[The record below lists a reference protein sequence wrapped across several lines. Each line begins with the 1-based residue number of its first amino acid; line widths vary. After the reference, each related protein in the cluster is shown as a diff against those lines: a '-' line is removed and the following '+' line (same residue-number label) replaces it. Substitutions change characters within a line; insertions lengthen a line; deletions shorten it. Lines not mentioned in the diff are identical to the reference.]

1 MLQRR
6 ALWWVCL
13 VVAMI
18 AVPDVAVAQ
27 KVGVGPRISQ
37 VRSDAPGAADRT
49 RLFGG
54 TLRIMS
60 SKHVAIEGTIDYRSE
75 TDVTGTLRMRETP
88 IQGSLLFFP
97 IRRVFSPYVLGGMGL
112 YTRRF
117 ETLGVTGSVQDTVT
131 ERTTGM
137 HLGVGAEMF
146 VVPQAALF
154 LDYRWR
160 FVRFGDPG
168 PDEEP
173 IDIPVLDSVKLSHRG
188 SMWSGGVAFYF

>member
-1 MLQRR
+1 M
-6 ALWWVCL
+6 CL
-13 VVAMI
+13 SVATI
-18 AVPDVAVAQ
+18 AVPGVATAQ
-27 KVGVGPRISQ
+27 KIGIGPRITQ
-37 VRSDAPGAADRT
+37 VTGDAPGATDRT

-54 TLRIMS
+54 TIRIMS

-75 TDVTGTLRMRETP
+75 TDVTGATRMRETP

-97 IRRVFSPYVLGGMGL
+97 IRRVISPYVLGGIGL

-117 ETLGVTGSVQDTVT
+117 DTLGVAGSVQDTVT
-131 ERTTGM
+131 DLKTGL
-137 HLGVGAEMF
+137 HLGVGGELF
-146 VVPQAALF
+146 VLPQAALF

-160 FVRFGDPG
+160 FVRFGEPG

-173 IDIPVLDSVKLSHRG
+173 IDFPVFDAVKVSHRG